1 MKTFEFKNSKG
12 YQLSWLERAP
22 DKGEVSGSNPEWPS
36 GGIAQLVEHRLCT
49 AVVSG
54 SNPLTSTVKQ
64 NKNFVKIEIFNFR
77 VKFKELRVYGEYL
90 GIQKR

>member
-1 MKTFEFKNSKG
+1 M
-12 YQLSWLERAP
+12 AH
-22 DKGEVSGSNPEWPS
+22 

-64 NKNFVKIEIFNFR
+64 NVHFVSIEIFNFR

>member
-1 MKTFEFKNSKG
+1 M
-12 YQLSWLERAP
+12 AH
-22 DKGEVSGSNPEWPS
+22 

-54 SNPLTSTVKQ
+54 STPLTSTLKTKYEFC
-64 NKNFVKIEIFNFR
+64 NLEKFNLC
-77 VKFKELRVYGEYL
+77 VKFKELRVYGGYL

>member
-1 MKTFEFKNSKG
+1 MG
-12 YQLSWLERAP
+12 YQLSWLERTP

-54 SNPLTSTVKQ
+54 SNPLTSTREKQ
-64 NKNFVKIEIFNFR
+64 WNFFKKR
-77 VKFKELRVYGEYL
+77 LKFKELRVYGEYL